1 MFLSERPLRCYPK
14 EESSRGNNYLLALLR
29 VMEEFSLALVE
40 FGSKILIM
48 LDLE

>member
-1 MFLSERPLRCYPK
+1 MFLSERPLRCHPK
-14 EESSRGNNYLLALLR
+14 EESSKGNNYLLLR